1 MAIER
6 RISASELD
14 FDQIKLNLV
23 NYMKATDTT
32 FNDYNYDGSAMSTII
47 DVLSYITHINS
58 MNANFA
64 LNETFLDTAQLR
76 TSVVSHA
83 KLLGY
88 TPRSIAPSVA
98 YVDVKMNYDTT
109 ATPLWNHDSANAPL
123 PLSMPRGTTFQT
135 IINGVTYPMFNSVT
149 ENIVFDSTDGW
160 NFSNVA
166 IEQGVLTSITY
177 TFQNNNFESYILPM
191 VNVNTSSIKV
201 TVTDSNSTSAAKVYS
216 LNSNIVD
223 LDGSSEVF
231 FLEEGRDGHYEVKFG
246 DNIVG
251 KRPGNGNSVEIEYS
265 HIPTGVNVNGATVFT
280 MTGTLNGNT
289 DETMTLVTK
298 ATGGAARETKEAIK
312 FNAPLAHVSQNRA
325 VTPDDYKAI
334 IKNEFADVEAV
345 SVWGGEDHD
354 VPDYGKVYI
363 SIKPLS
369 ADVLTTVQKET
380 IIGNILK
387 PKNVVSITPVLLDPE
402 YTYINLEVFFKFNPN
417 LASVTAEGLATS
429 VRSSLISH
437 NTDVLKSF
445 GGVFRASN
453 VMKKIDDTN
462 IAILSNITRIRMT
475 KKIIPVL
482 GTATSYSLKFNQK
495 LDSLDGTTSTL
506 GSYVSSNLFT
516 YSGQQCMLKDF
527 YDTSSGTRIIQIVDA
542 NGIIYNTNAGS
553 VNETTGTVTLNG
565 FNPTALPTGQTTI
578 DVKVNPA
585 SNDIKPMRNELLT
598 IDTSGATI
606 TGTIDTMATGGTTA
620 GIDYETEA
628 SC

>member
-6 RISASELD
+6 RINASQLD

-23 NYMKATDTT
+23 SYMKATDTT

-47 DVLSYITHINS
+47 DVLAYITHINS

-98 YVDVKMNYDTT
+98 YVNVKMNYN
-109 ATPLWNHDSANAPL
+109 ASSTPLFNHDAANSPL

-135 IINGVTYPMFNSVT
+135 IINGVTYPMFNST
-149 ENIVFDSTDGW
+149 TQNIVFDASTGW
-160 NFSNVA
+160 NFNNIA

-177 TFQNNNFESYILPM
+177 KYQNNAFESYVIPM
-191 VNVNTSSIKV
+191 TNVNSKSIKV
-201 TVTDSNSTSAAKVYS
+201 TVTDSDSTNAAKVYT
-216 LNSNIVD
+216 LNKNIVN
-223 LDGSSEVF
+223 LTGISEVF
-231 FLEEGRDGHYEVKFG
+231 FLEEGRDGHYEIKFG
-246 DNIVG
+246 DNIIG
-251 KRPGNGNSVEIEYS
+251 KRPGNGNSILIEYS
-265 HIPTGVNVNGATVFT
+265 HIPTGANVNGATVFT
-280 MTGTLNGNT
+280 MSGTLNGNT
-289 DETMTLVTK
+289 DETITLVTK
-298 ATGGAARETKEAIK
+298 ATGGAARESKEAVK

-334 IKNEFADVEAV
+334 LKNEFADIEAV
-345 SVWGGEDHD
+345 SVWGGEDHV

-369 ADVLTTVQKET
+369 ADVLTTAQKTT
-380 IIGNILK
+380 IITNILK

-402 YTYINLEVFFKFNPN
+402 YTFINLEVFFKFNPN
-417 LASVTAEGLATS
+417 LASVTAASLATA
-429 VRSSLISH
+429 VRSTLITY
-437 NTDVLKSF
+437 NTDTLKSF
-445 GGVFRASN
+445 GGVFRSSN
-453 VMKKIDDTN
+453 VGKKIDDTN

-482 GTATSYSLKFNQK
+482 GVATTYTLKFNQK

-506 GSYVSSNLFT
+506 GSYVTSSMFT
-516 YSGQQCMLKDF
+516 FSGVQCMLKDY
-527 YDTSSGTRIIQIVDA
+527 YDTSTETRIVQIVDTS
-542 NGIIYNTNAGS
+542 GIIYNTNVGS

-565 FNPTALPTGQTTI
+565 FNPTALPTGSTTI
-578 DVKVNPA
+578 DVKANPA

-606 TGTIDTMATGGTTA
+606 TGEIDTMATGGTTA
-620 GIDYETEA
+620 GIDYTTTE